1 MPGDLA
7 TLIVTALNII
17 NNFLGGLVNLGAP
30 QPLTPVGLDYVN
42 KIASSATS
50 IAQALANIAVNNPIP

>member
-30 QPLTPVGLDYVN
+30 QPLTPICLDFVN
-42 KIASSATS
+42 ALAHDAVS
-50 IAQALANIAVNNPIP
+50 IAQVLANMTMNNPIP